1 MPKPTVFLSYSHKDE
16 DWKVKLRSHLKV
28 LENVGTFVVW
38 DDRKIDAGDTW
49 YDEIRAAMDS
59 ADAAVCL
66 ISSDYLASDFCVKEE
81 IPYLLKRRG
90 EKGMLMLP
98 VLLRPCPWKYVPW
111 LKAIQML
118 PRDGKAVTVDF
129 AASWDVAFDQV
140 AESIA
145 EWAQTSGAQE
155 PERSPSRGAAEPEA
169 PAVYR
174 SLPMAPSS
182 TPPPG
187 AWDLEVLGGPPPP
200 DSSPGPRVNSAAVD
214 LFGRDAELSW
224 LDDLWEEGT
233 VRVVSITGPAG
244 IGKTALIN
252 TWCAKTEREHGEE
265 ACSIRIFDNAGSEPA
280 VAALLAELTQHRN
293 RELLLLASRKPLA
306 ELDRLPQELVARR
319 ELGPLSPSAG
329 RALLRVGGVHGTDA
343 ELEEISRQL
352 GGLPAALVRRV
363 GGIL

>member
-1 MPKPTVFLSYSHKDE
+1 MSKPTVFLSYSHKDE
-16 DWKVKLRSHLKV
+16 DWKTKLRSHLKV

-49 YDEIRAAMDS
+49 YDEIRAAMDG

-111 LKAIQML
+111 LSAIQML

-129 AASWDVAFDQV
+129 ATTWDVAFDQI

-145 EWAQTSGAQE
+145 EWAQTSSSHDA
-155 PERSPSRGAAEPEA
+155 ERSPVRGLPEMEAAT
-169 PAVYR
+169 VYR
-174 SLPMAPSS
+174 PLPMS
-182 TPPPG
+182 PPG
-187 AWDLEVLGGPPPP
+187 SFDLEIAIL
-200 DSSPGPRVNSAAVD
+200 PGAGID

-224 LDDLWEEGT
+224 LDELWEKGT
-233 VRVVSITGPAG
+233 VRIVSLTGPAG
-244 IGKTALIN
+244 IGKTAL
-252 TWCAKTEREHGEE
+252 AKAWLERTEKDGQERP
-265 ACSIRIFDNAGSEPA
+265 IRILDDAGSQPNLA
-280 VAALLAELTQHRN
+280 AELAQLGDRGFCILTS
-293 RELLLLASRKPLA
+293 REPLT
-306 ELDRLPQELVARR
+306 ELDRLPQDRVARK
-319 ELGPLSPSAG
+319 ELGPLAPSAG
-329 RALLRVGGVHGTDA
+329 RALLRVAGVRGTDA

-352 GGLPAALVRRV
+352 GGVPLALVLRA
-363 GGIL
+363 GG

>member
-1 MPKPTVFLSYSHKDE
+1 MSKPTVFLSYSHKDE
-16 DWKVKLRSHLKV
+16 DWKTKLRSHLKV

-49 YDEIRAAMDS
+49 YDEIRAAMDG

-90 EKGMLMLP
+90 EKGMLMVP
-98 VLLRPCPWKYVPW
+98 VLLRPCAWKYVPW

-129 AASWDVAFDQV
+129 ATTWDVAFDQV

-145 EWAQTSGAQE
+145 EWAQANGSQE
-155 PERSPSRGAAEPEA
+155 AERSPVRELPELETA
-169 PAVYR
+169 TIYR
-174 SLPMAPSS
+174 SFPMQAPG
-182 TPPPG
+182 PF
-187 AWDLEVLGGPPPP
+187 DLEVANL
-200 DSSPGPRVNSAAVD
+200 PGTGID
-214 LFGRDAELSW
+214 LFGRDAELKW
-224 LDDLWEEGT
+224 LDELWEKGT
-233 VRVVSITGPAG
+233 VRVVSLTGPAG
-244 IGKTALIN
+244 IGKSALAN
-252 TWCAKTEREHGEE
+252 TWAERTRQEKGGPSRPIRVWDNSGPQPSGEE
-265 ACSIRIFDNAGSEPA
+265 
-280 VAALLAELTQHRN
+280 LLAGRGFCLLTS
-293 RELLLLASRKPLA
+293 REPLA
-306 ELDRLPQELVARR
+306 ELDRLPRDLVARK

-352 GGLPAALVRRV
+352 GGIPLALVLRANR
-363 GGIL
+363 